1 MINRSADPAISVA
14 PSWRVESAMTVPPTS
29 AEAPGFDIE
38 EDIGFDDRGV
48 AELVTRTLCGL
59 HRLNGHFVHMNATLG
74 DDGYVAVD
82 VTRVYFNGEDT
93 TMRVLLHLATPVR
106 VTPQSRAQID
116 HGPSAA

>member
-1 MINRSADPAISVA
+1 MIAQPA
-14 PSWRVESAMTVPPTS
+14 P
-29 AEAPGFDIE
+29 AEAPDFDTPV
-38 EDIGFDDRGV
+38 DTGLDDRCV

-59 HRLNGHFVHMNATLG
+59 HRLDGHFVRMNATLG

-82 VTRVYFNGEDT
+82 VTRVYFNGQDT
-93 TMRVLLHLATPVR
+93 TMRVLLHLATPVP